1 MRSAIRLEQRED
13 VQDAMSVLSTTLG
26 MIVKDFDSMDPGE
39 IRELAWVAKYE
50 TDKLMQAFR
59 PKAVGRRMTLS

>member
-1 MRSAIRLEQRED
+1 VVL
-13 VQDAMSVLSTTLG
+13 DAVSVLSTTLS

-50 TDKLMQAFR
+50 ADKLMEALR
-59 PKAVGRRMTLS
+59 PKAVGRRMVLTDR